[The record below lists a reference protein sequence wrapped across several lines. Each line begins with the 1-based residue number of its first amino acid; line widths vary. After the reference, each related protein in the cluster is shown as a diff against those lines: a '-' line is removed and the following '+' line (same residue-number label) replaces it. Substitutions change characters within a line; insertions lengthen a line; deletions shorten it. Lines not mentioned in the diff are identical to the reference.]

1 MIESNKIP
9 WIAAI
14 GGGIVGAVLTAGALY
29 LAGPSLIG
37 DRMVRDALIANPEM
51 LVEAGNALRD
61 RQFAQSLAP
70 IRAAVE
76 RPFHSSW
83 KGAEKPDVTL
93 TYFYDY
99 ACGYCRQSNPDIE
112 RLLKENDDLRVVY
125 RELPILGPD
134 SVTAARVSLAASKAG
149 KFNAFHDALY
159 AAGRPGADTIAL
171 ARYMQI
177 LSPQLCADF
186 PGRILNIHHSLLPS
200 FKGAKPYTQA
210 HDRGVK
216 VIGATAHYVTA
227 DLDEGPIIEQDIA
240 RISHRDQVEDLIQK
254 GRDLERIVLSR
265 AVRWHIENRIL
276 PYANKTVI
284 FD

>member
-112 RLLKENDDLRVVY
+112 RLLKEDKGLRVVF
-125 RELPILGPD
+125 RELPILGPE
-134 SVTAARVSLAASKAG
+134 SVAAARVSLSASKAG
-149 KFNAFHDALY
+149 KFAAYHDALY
-159 AAGRPGADTIAL
+159 AAGRPSQETITLAAKAAGIGQCRRANQVVQRRARAEQLDELRLQLVGRRFLHPGHQRLEPAKRQL
-171 ARYMQI
+171 ARLFVGPGGRKTAIHCQGVAHAGNEHASSHVLEE
-177 LSPQLCADF
+177 LSAAVAV
-186 PGRILNIHHSLLPS
+186 H
-200 FKGAKPYTQA
+200 
-210 HDRGVK
+210 
-216 VIGATAHYVTA
+216 
-227 DLDEGPIIEQDIA
+227 
-240 RISHRDQVEDLIQK
+240 
-254 GRDLERIVLSR
+254 ERT
-265 AVRWHIENRIL
+265 
-276 PYANKTVI
+276 P
-284 FD
+284 